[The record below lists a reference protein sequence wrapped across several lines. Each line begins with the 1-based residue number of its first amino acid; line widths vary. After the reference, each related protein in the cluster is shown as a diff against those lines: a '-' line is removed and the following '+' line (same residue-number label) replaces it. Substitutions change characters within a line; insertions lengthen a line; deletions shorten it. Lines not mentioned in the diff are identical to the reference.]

1 MASNRSFTGIES
13 QPGRSQPQ
21 YNQRAVTEA
30 AQHFMSLVARVIP
43 EENARQGQTQ
53 SQIQQSVRPTVE
65 HEMTRSFPGFFKNA
79 GKNKR
84 HLARSQR
91 PTVPAKAQKTF
102 DCSVSLLGS
111 KSDTTP
117 SISEELELM
126 QAGLGKRT
134 LSLTSDTTHAELSS
148 LLREAYSKMNDLEDR
163 WLLFKAAGGNGRR
176 RISVIPLEAEGYTG
190 SVIKSASNGGKNL
203 LYVVPLQDELVM
215 HPC

>member
-1 MASNRSFTGIES
+1 MSCRTLVGLGPERLGPGPGSGLDLRPVQGSKKMLNRRRNIPIMPERCCAVGCDQIRDHTKGI
-13 QPGRSQPQ
+13 
-21 YNQRAVTEA
+21 
-30 AQHFMSLVARVIP
+30 SLYQLKTKQADH
-43 EENARQGQTQ
+43 N
-53 SQIQQSVRPTVE
+53 
-65 HEMTRSFPGFFKNA
+65 HRSFPAFFKNA
-79 GKNKR
+79 GKNKK
-84 HLARSQR
+84 HLARCHR
-91 PTVPAKAQKTF
+91 PTVPAKAHKYF

-148 LLREAYSKMNDLEDR
+148 LLREAYSKMSHLEDR

-190 SVIKSASNGGKNL
+190 SVIKK
-203 LYVVPLQDELVM
+203 
-215 HPC
+215 CF